1 MLEVIVDG
9 SGETVAIRRTFFRF
23 TEEIKRFEKEG
34 EIVCVQ
40 GKKKNSKYMCQR
52 CGNVDRRLFASF
64 YVKGAVKCAH
74 IAGSV

>member
-1 MLEVIVDG
+1 MLA
-9 SGETVAIRRTFFRF
+9 ETVAIRRTFFRF
-23 TEEIKRFEKEG
+23 TEGIKRFEKEG
-34 EIVCVQ
+34 RDRMCTRC
-40 GKKKNSKYMCQR
+40 KKKNSKYMCQR

>member
-40 GKKKNSKYMCQR
+40 GVK
-52 CGNVDRRLFASF
+52 RRILNICAN
-64 YVKGAVKCAH
+64 AVEM
-74 IAGSV
+74 